1 MQYKTADAKTI
12 IDWQLKCLTEQGT
25 NLSASEINLLISFEE
40 QFKKKG
46 ILSSNQMIVLEEI
59 YKRRT

>member
-12 IDWQLKCLTEQGT
+12 IAWQLKCLTEQGT
-25 NLSASEINLLISFEE
+25 QLTTSELTLLISFEE

-46 ILSSNQMIVLEEI
+46 ILSKNQMVILEEI